1 MRILALNPGSTSTK
15 IAVYHDEQL
24 QWQCSLDHSTE
35 ELAPY
40 PNAFAQLDF
49 REKSVLAALHEANI
63 PFDFQAIIGRGG
75 LTHPIPA
82 GVYAVNEAMLHDTL
96 HAQQQHACNLGCH
109 MAYHLAQELPH
120 CLALIA
126 DPVIVDELIP
136 EARLTG
142 SPLMERHSVWHALN
156 QRATARRYAHDI
168 GSQVDQLHLIIAHLG
183 GGISI
188 GAHQQ
193 GRCIDVNN
201 ALDGEGPF
209 SPERAGTLPAAALVR
224 LCFSGELT
232 QAEILRRIA
241 GQAGIVA
248 HLGTSDVRQVLQRIE
263 QRDEQATLVLDSMI
277 YHIAKGISAQSAP
290 LCGRVD
296 AILLTGGLAHSS
308 YITERIAQRVQH
320 IAPIKVY
327 PGENELQS
335 LAENALRVLRKECKV
350 QEYV

>member
-1 MRILALNPGSTSTK
+1 MKILAINPGSTSTK
-15 IAVYHDEQL
+15 IAVYHDEL
-24 QWQCSLDHSTE
+24 LHWQCSLDHSTE

-40 PNAFAQLDF
+40 PDAFAQLPF
-49 REKSVLAALHEANI
+49 RQAAVLAALQAADI

-82 GVYAVNEAMLHDTL
+82 GVYAVNEAMLHDTF

-109 MAYHLAQELPH
+109 MAHHLAQQLPH

-126 DPVIVDELIP
+126 DPVIVDELLP

-168 GSQVDQLHLIIAHLG
+168 GSPVDQLHLIIAHLG

-224 LCFSGELT
+224 LCFSGQFT
-232 QAEILRRIA
+232 QDEILRRIA
-241 GQAGIVA
+241 GQAGLTA

-263 QRDEQATLVLDSMI
+263 EGDEQAALALESMI
-277 YHIAKGISAQSAP
+277 YHIAKAIAAQSAT
-290 LCGRVD
+290 LSGHVD
-296 AILLTGGLAHSS
+296 AILLTGGLAHSPH
-308 YITERIAQRVQH
+308 ITQRIAQRVQH
-320 IAPIKVY
+320 IAPVKVY

-335 LAENALRVLRKECKV
+335 LAENALRVLRKECEV
-350 QEYV
+350 REYV